1 MRVRWPS
8 VTGSWAGIGCDG
20 PRPFVGSRVV
30 GYALISLGQ
39 RDNVAAVIRTQI
51 SLTEDQMRRLRSEA
65 RRRRVPIAEVVRDAV
80 DRVVPADPDG
90 RRARIERLLAA
101 AGRFHSGTGDV
112 AARHDEI
119 AGEGEW

>member
-1 MRVRWPS
+1 MRS
-8 VTGSWAGIGCDG
+8 
-20 PRPFVGSRVV
+20 
-30 GYALISLGQ
+30 
-39 RDNVAAVIRTQI
+39 VIRTQI
-51 SLTEDQMRRLRSEA
+51 SVTEDHMRRLRAEA

-80 DRVVPADPDG
+80 DRTVPADPEN
-90 RRARIERLLAA
+90 RRARFDRLLAA